1 VFQLFQNAGK
11 PSAWYMDNIHP
22 NATGDA
28 KIFDLVKNLFVW
40 PASPSRFIPGLAAG
54 TNLLTNAG
62 FSVWTDGLDAPD
74 GWSLTGCT
82 AEKDTTNFE
91 SGTYGLRLN
100 QTGTI
105 ETYAATT
112 LPAALVKR
120 LRGKT
125 VVLAARVFV
134 PSTSIRGNCGSIQ
147 IPEITNNRPYGTPS
161 GGRGGFIWKAT
172 VITVPTTATALT
184 VRAVLDTA
192 GGVAGNWCTFDRLTL
207 IAGTI
212 PQDFY

>member
-1 VFQLFQNAGK
+1 
-11 PSAWYMDNIHP
+11 
-22 NATGDA
+22 
-28 KIFDLVKNLFVW
+28 
-40 PASPSRFIPGLAAG
+40 
-54 TNLLTNAG
+54 
-62 FSVWTDGLDAPD
+62 
-74 GWSLTGCT
+74 
-82 AEKDTTNFE
+82 
-91 SGTYGLRLN
+91 
-100 QTGTI
+100 
-105 ETYAATT
+105 

-134 PSTSIRGNCGSIQ
+134 PSTSTRGNCGTVQ
-147 IPEITNNRPYGTPS
+147 IPEISNNRPYGTPS

-192 GGVAGNWCTFDRLTL
+192 GGAAGNWCTFDRLTL
-207 IAGTI
+207 TAGTI

>member
-1 VFQLFQNAGK
+1 M
-11 PSAWYMDNIHP
+11 P
-22 NATGDA
+22 
-28 KIFDLVKNLFVW
+28 
-40 PASPSRFIPGLAAG
+40 
-54 TNLLTNAG
+54 LT
-62 FSVWTDGLDAPD
+62 

-91 SGTYGLRLN
+91 SGAYGLRLN

-134 PSTSIRGNCGSIQ
+134 PSTSTRGNCGSIQ

-161 GGRGGFIWKAT
+161 GGVEAYLESNCYYRT
-172 VITVPTTATALT
+172 YN
-184 VRAVLDTA
+184 
-192 GGVAGNWCTFDRLTL
+192 GNSPY
-207 IAGTI
+207 GTGSS
-212 PQDFY
+212 